1 MSTVGERI
9 FKLRKD
15 KKLSREF
22 LGEKIG
28 VSKTAIKNWEDGQNS
43 PFVVWFIYNAELITP
58 ATMAKGWCVYREI
71 ELDY

>member
-28 VSKTAIKNWEDGQNS
+28 VSKTAIKNWEDG
-43 PFVVWFIYNAELITP
+43 
-58 ATMAKGWCVYREI
+58 
-71 ELDY
+71 